1 MDKRDTKSVVRK
13 VLGDNLD
20 KKIDPGFLQVILFSG
35 FYSLGRPH
43 LTQGYLT
50 KEISYKAFFP
60 LFSL

>member
-13 VLGDNLD
+13 VLGDNID

-50 KEISYKAFFP
+50 KEIS
-60 LFSL
+60 